1 MSTILIVEDD
11 QNTRLGLQELLVEEG
26 YQVESAENGSAALQ
40 KLKSGLVDLL
50 ISDLRLSDTSGL
62 DLCRKIKIDYPN
74 LNTIIMSAY
83 STPESRLEAKELG
96 VYSWF
101 TKPLELDSLLSAIK
115 KAL

>member
-1 MSTILIVEDD
+1 LSTILIVEDD
-11 QNTRLGLQELLVEEG
+11 RNTRLGLQELLVEEG
-26 YQVESAENGSAALQ
+26 YQVESAENASKALQ
-40 KLKSGLVDLL
+40 KLESGFVDLL
-50 ISDLRLSDTSGL
+50 ISDLRLPDTSGL
-62 DLCRKIKIDYPN
+62 DLCRKIRSEYPD

-101 TKPLELDSLLSAIK
+101 TKPLELDSLLSTIK